1 MDIYTTE
8 EQQAD
13 AIKKW
18 LKDNGAAVIIGVI
31 LGLAGLKGWDY
42 WKDRKLQQHALAS
55 TEYEAILPLID
66 KASIVELES
75 QLDAFAS
82 RNYTNVYYDFLQF
95 KLAKKAVAENN
106 FDAAAS
112 ALEHVVKKSANE
124 VIENIARIRLARV
137 YIAQN
142 KPQQALDLLNKETD
156 AFKYLFSDVRGDA
169 LLAMGKNEKAKQ
181 AYLVAQESFKGN
193 GLDKEL
199 QMKID
204 DLTVSTIT
212 IDQTEPSSEKEKTTV
227 DEQKTPVETTTEVE
241 KG

>member
-8 EQQAD
+8 EQQAE

-42 WKDRKLQQHALAS
+42 WKDRTLKQHALAS
-55 TEYEAILPLID
+55 AEYEAILPLID
-66 KASIVELES
+66 KASVSELES
-75 QLDAFAS
+75 QLDAFAT
-82 RNYTNVYYDFLQF
+82 RNDANVYYDFLQF

-112 ALEHVVKKSANE
+112 ALNHVVKKAANE
-124 VIENIARIRLARV
+124 VVENIARIRLARI

-156 AFKYLFSDVRGDA
+156 AFKYLFSDIRGDA
-169 LLAMGKNEKAKQ
+169 LLALGQNEKARQ
-181 AYLVAQESFKGN
+181 AYLIAQENFKGN
-193 GLDKEL
+193 GQDKEL

-204 DLTVSTIT
+204 DLTVSRVME
-212 IDQTEPSSEKEKTTV
+212 DKEKSSSRTEKSTE
-227 DEQKTPVETTTEVE
+227 DKQQTPLETETEVE